1 MDVQIAF
8 YGSQSLLR
16 GSCEFCGSQTFV
28 IDGENAC
35 CGSTP
40 DTIRIVD
47 VRRLTSPGGR
57 RKGTLGVKHKA
68 RILQAQEYRC
78 FWCEHVFGTTYIHK
92 ETHTNRLSLRALVI
106 EWDHHIPY
114 SFSQDNRP
122 SNMVASCQVCN
133 RLKHDLYYD
142 TVEQGQRDLQE
153 RWRRHGYQIEKEATV
168 VWKMRPL
175 L

>member
-68 RILQAQEYRC
+68 RILQAQEY
-78 FWCEHVFGTTYIHK
+78 K
-92 ETHTNRLSLRALVI
+92 
-106 EWDHHIPY
+106 
-114 SFSQDNRP
+114 
-122 SNMVASCQVCN
+122 
-133 RLKHDLYYD
+133 
-142 TVEQGQRDLQE
+142 GQRDLQE